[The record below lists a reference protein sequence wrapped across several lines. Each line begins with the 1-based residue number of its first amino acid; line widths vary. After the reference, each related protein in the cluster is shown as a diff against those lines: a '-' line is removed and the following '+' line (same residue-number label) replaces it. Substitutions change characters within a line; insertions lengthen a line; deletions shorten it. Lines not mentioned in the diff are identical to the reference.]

1 MSQTEKFIS
10 LERQYYAQVFPRH
23 PVVLVEGRGA
33 KVWDVEGRE
42 YLDLTAGWGVCCL
55 GHSHPK
61 IIEAIARQSK
71 QLMQVSNLF
80 YTVPQSR
87 FAQRLVQACPD
98 GIDRAFFVNSG
109 TEAVEGALKLA
120 RRATGKTAIIST
132 LNSFHGRTL
141 GALSATGQPKHQA
154 SHQPLLPGF
163 QFVPYNDLAAISE
176 AITEHTAAVILEPI
190 QGEGGVQVAETAYLR
205 GVRELCDS
213 QGILLILD
221 EIQTGI
227 GRTGA
232 FLGCMH
238 AHIVPD
244 ILCLGKGIG
253 GGFPLAA
260 FLASERVMRTC
271 ELGDHGGTY
280 SGNPLACAV
289 GDAVIETL
297 LAENLAERAWDTGKA
312 AMTRLRKIEAAFP
325 TLIREVRGKGL
336 LIGVELISDEAAK
349 MVVSLGIERGVLY
362 NRAAGN
368 VIRLFPPLNIPEEL
382 LWHGLDAFGEILK
395 EVA

>member
-61 IIEAIARQSK
+61 IIEAIACQSK

-98 GIDRAFFVNSG
+98 GIDRVFFVNSG

-120 RRATGKTAIIST
+120 RRATGKTEIIST

-190 QGEGGVQVAETAYLR
+190 QGEGGVHVAETAYLR

-213 QGILLILD
+213 RGILLILD

-232 FLGCMH
+232 FLACMH